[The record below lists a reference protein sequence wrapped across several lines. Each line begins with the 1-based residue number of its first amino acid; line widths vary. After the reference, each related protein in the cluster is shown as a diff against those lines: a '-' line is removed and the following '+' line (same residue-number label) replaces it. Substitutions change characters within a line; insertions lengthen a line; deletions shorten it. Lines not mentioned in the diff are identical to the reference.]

1 MKYYGEGSVK
11 PGMHFILTFKIRVRF
26 ILITM
31 VTDMSV
37 CRPELPGALP
47 KITLLLRRYDDDH
60 AVHQRR
66 FF

>member
-1 MKYYGEGSVK
+1 MKYYGEGSAK

-47 KITLLLRRYDDDH
+47 KKSGKIFMRN
-60 AVHQRR
+60 
-66 FF
+66 